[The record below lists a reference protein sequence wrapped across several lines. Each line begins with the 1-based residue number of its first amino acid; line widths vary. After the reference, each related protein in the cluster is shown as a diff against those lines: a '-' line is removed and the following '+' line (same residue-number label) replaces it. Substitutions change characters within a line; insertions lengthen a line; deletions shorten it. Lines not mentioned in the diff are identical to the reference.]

1 MTSWTNKI
9 LSIIGTPFAITLTT
23 IVILLFPFICLIE
36 AIVNH
41 IKLKNE
47 KDNE

>member
-1 MTSWTNKI
+1 MKSWTNKI
-9 LSIIGTPFAITLTT
+9 LSIIGIPFVITLTT
-23 IVILLFPFICLIE
+23 LIILLFPFIYLGE
-36 AIVNH
+36 SIVNH